1 MKNEKKIILRSET
14 KRFTISPT
22 KEEQGTKKSTQA
34 IPKPDDTP
42 AISVALST
50 PNVYFVNLGLKSQ
63 VENNNKQEFN
73 PTKRFRIPQL
83 KPKHD
88 KILSTHT
95 KAADVKPEPLL
106 KYDSIIYIK
115 PTKETEPINYITDE
129 TRTSVTN
136 NKETQPQQVGE
147 IPKHRTKRQ
156 EDLFNKRL
164 PLLNPISG
172 IQTLPVQTLNPII
185 PAQSNMEV
193 EDVGSRSD
201 VSAINNNKVVA
212 MVPVKV
218 ETPIVP
224 RPSVAMVSQSKLRET
239 ILILIAFVE
248 RNVFKTTVRADMQT
262 MDRNLINYF

>member
-1 MKNEKKIILRSET
+1 MKNEKKIISKSET
-14 KRFTISPT
+14 KRLTISPT

-34 IPKPDDTP
+34 IPKPEVKP

-73 PTKRFRIPQL
+73 PAKRFRIPQL

-88 KILSTHT
+88 RILSIHT
-95 KAADVKPEPLL
+95 KADVKPEPLL
-106 KYDSIIYIK
+106 KYDSIIYIN
-115 PTKETEPINYITDE
+115 PTKETEPINYIPDE

-136 NKETQPQQVGE
+136 NKETQLEQVGE

-185 PAQSNMEV
+185 PAQSNMEL

-201 VSAINNNKVVA
+201 VSAINSNKVVA

-224 RPSVAMVSQSKLRET
+224 QTSVTMVLQSKLREN
-239 ILILIAFVE
+239 ILF
-248 RNVFKTTVRADMQT
+248 NSFC
-262 MDRNLINYF
+262 